1 MVMVS
6 RSIYIIG
13 ICGTGVGALAGMLKQ
28 LGHQVS
34 GSDEHVYPP
43 MSTKLQEWGI
53 PIFEGYNI
61 QHLQPKPDLVV
72 VGNVIRA
79 TNVEAVYARKMG
91 LPTLSM
97 PEAIAEYGIGDKHSI
112 VVTGTHG
119 KTTTTA
125 MLAHVLMQA
134 GTDPSFLVGGA
145 LIGYAESFRVS
156 NGPYFAIEGD
166 EYDTAYF
173 DKGPKFWHY
182 KPKTAI
188 ITSLEYDHA
197 DIYPS
202 IEAIEN
208 SFKGLIQRVP
218 SDGHFVVWHGAERAR
233 RLIREYATTTKVIT
247 YASSKQHDANLYLRE
262 WISDPEGLTFYPVYF
277 GRELGKMQVPLWG
290 DFSAQNVLAVIG
302 ALLSVGIDVEKIREG
317 LASFQGVRRRLEVRG
332 EVKGITVVDD
342 FAHHPTAVLQTL
354 AAARTRWP
362 KRRLWTLFEPRS
374 ATSRRNIFQS
384 EYVEAFLAADKIV
397 IAGHARLNEVPE
409 AERFSPHKLAHDLVG
424 RGCDA
429 ESIDDVDAIVERVG
443 LTATAGDVVLV
454 FSNGDF
460 GGLHGKLIAR
470 LERG

>member
-1 MVMVS
+1 MSS
-6 RSIYIIG
+6 RNIYFIG

-28 LGHQVS
+28 LGHVVS

-53 PIFEGYNI
+53 PIFEGYKVE
-61 QHLQPKPDLVV
+61 HLQPKPDLVV
-72 VGNVIRA
+72 VGNVIRS
-79 TNVEAVYARKMG
+79 TNIEAIYARKTG
-91 LPTLSM
+91 IPTLSM

-134 GTDPSFLVGGA
+134 NSDPSFLVGGA
-145 LIGYAESFRVS
+145 LMGYAESFRVGK
-156 NGPYFAIEGD
+156 GPYFVIEGD

-182 KPKTAI
+182 KAKTAI

-218 SDGHFVVWHGAERAR
+218 NDGHCIVWHGATRAR
-233 RLIREYATTTKVIT
+233 RLIREYAQTTQIIT
-247 YASSKQHDANLYLRE
+247 YASSVEQDANLYLKD
-262 WISDPEGLTFYPVYF
+262 WSSGPEGLTLYPVYQ

-302 ALLSVGIDVEKIREG
+302 ALLSIGLDVEKIRTG
-317 LASFQGVRRRLEVRG
+317 LASFQGVKRRLEVRS
-332 EVKGITVVDD
+332 EIKGITIVDD

-362 KRRLWTLFEPRS
+362 KRCLWALFEPRS
-374 ATSRRNIFQS
+374 ATSRRNVFQND
-384 EYVEAFLAADKIV
+384 YVQAFLSADKIV
-397 IAGHARLNEVPE
+397 IAGHERLREIPE
-409 AERFSPHKLAHDLVG
+409 AERFNPEQLAYDLVTQG
-424 RGCDA
+424 RQA
-429 ESIDDVDAIVERVG
+429 EAIRDVDDIVERVSQ
-443 LTATAGDVVLV
+443 TATAGDVVLV

-470 LERG
+470 LNKG